1 MTEDHAELRAHAAG
15 GVLSLFPELDK
26 DLRDLSYT
34 TGTLPSQDIEN
45 LIEGGNIS
53 AGRPITEDQIQ
64 PSSLDLRL
72 GPVAYRVRAGFLP
85 GDRSTVESK
94 LDTVFMSEIEITRP
108 TLFEKNCVYI
118 VPLLEELRLPRD
130 ISAKANPRSTTGRL
144 DVFTRLITDYGTEFE
159 RVPHGFKGKLYAEV
173 LPRTFGVLLQEGVS
187 LNQLR
192 FVRGSPL
199 PADAHL
205 TRLSEEGTLVYT
217 QDGSPVEPR
226 IAKGLRISIHLG
238 GDGDGIIGY
247 KAKSVAP
254 AIDFSKTDYYDPEDF
269 WDPVHAGKQ
278 KSIVLNPGDFYL
290 LGSTER
296 VSVPPD
302 AAAEMVPY
310 DPAMGEFRIHYAG
323 FFDPGFGY
331 GGGDVKGATAVL
343 EVRSHGVPFLI
354 EDGQV
359 VGRLIYERL
368 LARPRKIYGAEAGS
382 SYQYQGLLLSRQ
394 FKRPG

>member
-1 MTEDHAELRAHAAG
+1 MTEHRTDISAPSSS

-34 TGTLPSQDIEN
+34 TGTLPAQDIEA
-45 LIEGGNIS
+45 LIEAANILG
-53 AGRPITEDQIQ
+53 ARPIAEDQIQ

-72 GPVAYRVRAGFLP
+72 GPVAYRVQAGYLP
-85 GDRSTVESK
+85 GERSTVEAK
-94 LDTVFMSEIEITRP
+94 LDKVLMSEIDITRP
-108 TLFEKNCVYI
+108 TLFERNCVYI
-118 VPLLEELRLPRD
+118 VPLLEELRLPHD

-144 DVFTRLITDYGTEFE
+144 DIFTRLIADYGTEFE
-159 RVPHGFKGKLYAEV
+159 RVPHGYKGKLYAEI
-173 LPRTFGVLLQEGVS
+173 LPRTFGVILQQGLS

-205 TRLSEEGTLVYT
+205 TRLSEEGTLVYS
-217 QDGSPVEPR
+217 QDGTPVEPR
-226 IAKGLRISIHLG
+226 IAKGLRISINLC
-238 GDGDGIIGY
+238 GDSGAGIIGF
-247 KAKSVAP
+247 KAKNVTP
-254 AIDFSKTDYYDPEDF
+254 AIDFAVRDCYDPDDF
-269 WDPVHAGKQ
+269 WDPVYAGKH
-278 KSIVLNPGDFYL
+278 KSIVLNPGDFYIF
-290 LGSTER
+290 GSQER

-331 GGGDVKGATAVL
+331 GGTDVKGATAVL

-368 LARPRKIYGAEAGS
+368 LAPPKKIYGTASGS

-394 FKRPG
+394 FKR